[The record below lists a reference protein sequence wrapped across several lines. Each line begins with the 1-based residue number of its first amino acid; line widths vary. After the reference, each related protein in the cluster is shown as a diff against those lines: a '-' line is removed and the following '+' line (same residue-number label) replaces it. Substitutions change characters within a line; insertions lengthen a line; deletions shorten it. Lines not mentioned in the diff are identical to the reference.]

1 MVDESSEEQ
10 RRQAPGDRRAPP
22 QETSIIEAIRVDLI
36 RLHETWMELIFP
48 RQRHGTHAVL
58 GKWKPKS
65 TRGIIGYR
73 VWGLMGILLLLILY
87 PLAVLGFA
95 TRFYTRKIDTA
106 AASLGF
112 VGVIV
117 LSLIVWGA
125 LTAATYFSRASF
137 EGFIAVGAAGGV
149 ATISAVLALFFTRI
163 DGRFTTVFLAYP
175 FGVTAI
181 FLPPVVA
188 ALYSPALADVI
199 FPRSE
204 SLAIWILDYV
214 LDYRGIN
221 QIIRA
226 RFNLEG
232 LAYVAMW
239 FGIAV
244 PVGWILGILVSLANV
259 VRPSGA
265 SQSGSATQS

>member
-1 MVDESSEEQ
+1 MVDESSDEQ
-10 RRQAPGDRRAPP
+10 PRQAPGDRRAPP
-22 QETSIIEAIRVDLI
+22 QQTGIGEAIRIDLV
-36 RLHETWMELIFP
+36 RLHETWMETVFP
-48 RQRHGTHAVL
+48 RQRQTAHAVL
-58 GKWKPKS
+58 GKYKPKS
-65 TRGIIGYR
+65 TRGRIGYQAWSAIG
-73 VWGLMGILLLLILY
+73 VLLLVILY

-112 VGVIV
+112 LGVV
-117 LSLIVWGA
+117 LLSLVVWGA
-125 LTAATYFSRASF
+125 LTAATYFSQASF

-149 ATISAVLALFFTRI
+149 ATISAVLALFFTRVG
-163 DGRFTTVFLAYP
+163 GRFTTVFLAYP

-188 ALYSPALADVI
+188 ALYSPALANYV

-204 SLAIWILDYV
+204 SLAIFILDYI

-221 QIIRA
+221 ALIRA
-226 RFNLEG
+226 RFDLEG
-232 LAYVAMW
+232 LAYVGMW
-239 FGIAV
+239 FGLAV
-244 PVGWILGILVSLANV
+244 PIGWILGILVSLANI

-265 SQSGSATQS
+265 SPATESSSD